1 MLGLTALGAVLFL
14 GEKLTKG
21 WIKLHRKFLDWGWY
35 KHSDTKSIFI
45 HLLLIANNQDNEWN
59 NITVKRGQTITSLPH
74 LSRDTGISIQ
84 SIRTCLNRLKST
96 GEITDK
102 STNKYRIIT
111 IINYDTYQ
119 SQKETI
125 NRQINNQTNRQ
136 STGNQQATNSKQEV
150 KKERSK
156 EKKIYNIPPSLSEV
170 QEYCKQ
176 RSNNIDPQKFVDYYE
191 ARGWLI
197 GKVKMKN
204 WQAAIR
210 TWEQR
215 GDNNSTQKTD
225 IPRYV
230 PSAEDKAQ
238 WRM

>member
-1 MLGLTALGAVLFL
+1 MF
-14 GEKLTKG
+14 
-21 WIKLHRKFLDWGWY
+21 H
-35 KHSDTKSIFI
+35 IFS
-45 HLLLIANNQDNEWN
+45 HLLNKANYEDKYWQG
-59 NITVKRGQTITSLPH
+59 ILVKRGQLITSLPH
-74 LSRDTGISIQ
+74 LSEETGISIQ
-84 SIRTCLNRLKST
+84 SVRTCLNHLKST

-102 STNKYRIIT
+102 STNKYRLIT
-111 IINYDTYQ
+111 IVKYNTYQ
-119 SQKETI
+119 CGEEVTNQ
-125 NRQINNQTNRQ
+125 QTNRQ
-136 STGNQQATNSKQEV
+136 TNSQLTGNQQATNSNEEV

-215 GDNNSTQKTD
+215 GDNNGTQKTD